1 MGSLSGLGA
10 SVWAPEVDCS
20 GFVGFLG
27 AADAD
32 AAADAERVL
41 LSVGGALVVFF
52 GGIQVL

>member
-27 AADAD
+27 AADA
-32 AAADAERVL
+32 AADAERVL
-41 LSVGGALVVFF
+41 LSVGGALVFFF